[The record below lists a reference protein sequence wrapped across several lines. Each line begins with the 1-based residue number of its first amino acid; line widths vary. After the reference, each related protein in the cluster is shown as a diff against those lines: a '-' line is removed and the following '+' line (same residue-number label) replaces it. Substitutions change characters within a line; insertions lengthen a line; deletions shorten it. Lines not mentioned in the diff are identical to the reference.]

1 MKTLHEVVVTGMGAI
16 TTFGDATLADDTV
29 LGSVP
34 RTGAGDLP
42 AEHFDLKNYPLSPK
56 TYLDRCSALAL
67 AGGAIALRDA
77 GVTTPAEDAERFGI
91 VLGTHLGCLATMKG
105 FWDKAIEKGARL
117 ANPLLFSHSYFNSP
131 ISLCA
136 IEWGLKGYH
145 TTICAGENSGLESV
159 RTAFDAIRLGH
170 ADAMLCGGVDALTP
184 ERLLMEPQ
192 DKAMPPGEAS
202 VFFVLESKNRAAARH
217 VATQYSLTTD
227 FFDNLAT
234 QPLNEVAQTFG
245 HCGGATGALAV
256 ALELMKQRINSI

>member
-1 MKTLHEVVVTGMGAI
+1 MKTLQEVVVTGMGAI
-16 TTFGDATLADDTV
+16 TTFGDATFADDTT
-29 LGSVP
+29 LHPPP
-34 RTGAGDLP
+34 RTGAASLP
-42 AEHFDLKNYPLSPK
+42 AEHFELKNYPLSPK

-77 GVTTPAEDAERFGI
+77 GVTAPVSGAERFGI

-105 FWDKAIEKGARL
+105 FWDKAMEKGARL

-145 TTICAGENSGLESV
+145 TTLCAGERSGLEAV

-170 ADAMLCGGVDALTP
+170 TDAMLCGGVDALTP

-192 DKAMPPGEAS
+192 TKDVPPGEAS
-202 VFFVLESKNRAAARH
+202 VFFVLESTEHAAARE
-217 VATQYSLTTD
+217 AANQRPLPAD
-227 FFDNLAT
+227 FFEALT
-234 QPLNEVAQTFG
+234 HPQHEIVQTFG
-245 HCGGATGALAV
+245 QCGGATGALAV
-256 ALELMKQRINSI
+256 ARKLTQSK